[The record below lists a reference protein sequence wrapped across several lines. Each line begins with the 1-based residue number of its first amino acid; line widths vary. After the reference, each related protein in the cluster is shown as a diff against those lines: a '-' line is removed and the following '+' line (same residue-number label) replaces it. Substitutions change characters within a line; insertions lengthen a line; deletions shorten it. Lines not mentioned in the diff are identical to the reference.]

1 MARFILFAILAALVV
16 RALSR
21 LARGMLEG
29 AGYTRTPERPSLP
42 LVRDPMCGVF
52 VDPRLALTSGRGP
65 AAKYFCS
72 EKCRQRW
79 TGMSLP
85 NSATPNSQ

>member
-29 AGYTRTPERPSLP
+29 AGYTRTPERQSLP

-52 VDPRLALTSGRGP
+52 VDPRRALMSGRGP
-65 AAKYFCS
+65 APEYFCS
-72 EKCRQRW
+72 ESCRSQW
-79 TGMSLP
+79 TER
-85 NSATPNSQ
+85 TK